1 VATKVIGLIG
11 EPLAHSTSPL
21 FQQAALDHC
30 GIDARYEPWET
41 EVEELPVA
49 VDRMREEDCLGANV
63 TIPHKERII
72 GLLDGID
79 SLARRI
85 GAVNTVVNR
94 SGRLWGHNTDIL
106 GFGQALRRDGD
117 FDPRGRD
124 ALVLGA
130 GGAARAVAVDLIDGG
145 AASLTVTD
153 IDEKRL
159 QGLLRD
165 LAGLGQIV
173 LRGVAPDSVE
183 LAAAASACQL
193 LINCTPIGMRHSP
206 AEHDTPISPELISP
220 GVLVFDLVAN
230 PLETRLLAEAR
241 RRGARTVSGVTMLV
255 YQGAES
261 FRLWTGV
268 EPPLDVML
276 HTARSALA

>member
-11 EPLAHSTSPL
+11 KPLAHSTSPI
-21 FQQAALDHC
+21 FQQVALDHC

-41 EVEELPVA
+41 EREELPA
-49 VDRMREEDCLGANV
+49 LLERMRRDDCLGANV

-72 GLLDGID
+72 DLLDDLDI
-79 SLARRI
+79 LAERI

-94 SGRLWGHNTDIL
+94 NGRLWGYNTDIV
-106 GFGQALRRDGD
+106 GFVHALHRDGD
-117 FDPRGRD
+117 FDPRGRH

-130 GGAARAVAVDLIDGG
+130 GGAARAIAVALIDGA
-145 AASLTVTD
+145 AASLTAID
-153 IDEKRL
+153 IDQDRAASF
-159 QGLLRD
+159 LRD
-165 LAGLGQIV
+165 LGGQGQTV
-173 LRGVAPDSVE
+173 LRTVPPGSAE

-193 LINCTPIGMRHSP
+193 LVNCTPIGMRHSP
-206 AEHDTPISPELISP
+206 AENDTPIPPELIPP
-220 GVLVFDLVAN
+220 GVLVFDIVAN
-230 PLETRLLAEAR
+230 PPETRLLAEAHQ
-241 RRGARTVSGVTMLV
+241 RGARTVSGMRMLV

-276 HTARSALA
+276 RAARSAVN